1 MSSQTRD
8 FNADPRSNRRV
19 RPENGACGQPEGK
32 NTVLRVIVDSREQ
45 RPLDFSR
52 WPEVALEV
60 AGLPAG
66 DYSLRGLETSVAI
79 ERKSLDDLVG
89 SLSSGRD
96 RFEAELCRVRGYA
109 LFAIVVEGSMQD
121 VAEHHYRSRM
131 QPHAVLQSLIAF
143 QVRYGVPTIWA
154 GSPTGAAYVAKSLLE
169 KYLREHTERLRAI
182 VRAHGSAV

>member
-1 MSSQTRD
+1 MVANPST
-8 FNADPRSNRRV
+8 
-19 RPENGACGQPEGK
+19 RPENAAAGQPGGK
-32 NTVLRVIVDSREQ
+32 NVTLRIVADSREQ

-52 WPEVALEV
+52 WPEVAVEV

-66 DYSLRGLETSVAI
+66 DYSLRGLETAVAI

-96 RFEAELCRVRGYA
+96 RFEAELCRARGYD

-121 VAEHHYRSRM
+121 VAEHRYRSRM
-131 QPHAVLQSLIAF
+131 KPHAVLQSLIAF

-154 GSPTGAAYVAKSLLE
+154 GSPTGAAYVTKSLLE
-169 KYLREHTERLRAI
+169 KCLREHTERLRAI
-182 VRAHGSAV
+182 VKAHGEAA